1 MCDSE
6 PCLFS
11 GIEILCAMRAFCSE
25 LSFGAEQSEETIL
38 ISTPALAPK
47 SLSNPG
53 PPLGSFWFNG
63 DVLYK
68 LIALN

>member
-1 MCDSE
+1 
-6 PCLFS
+6 
-11 GIEILCAMRAFCSE
+11 MRAFCSE